1 MKTIWLALA
10 IFVGIFNMNAA
21 SSISITSP
29 SFQASG
35 DIPAK
40 FTCNGTNVSPELQIS
55 SVPNEAKS
63 LVLIVDDPDA
73 PRGLFTHWIVWNI
86 DPKTTRMAENS
97 APTAGVQGINDFGK
111 RNYGG
116 PCPPS
121 GTHRYFF
128 KIFALDT
135 KLELKPGARRAEL
148 DAVMRGP
155 YLVAPVLEHH
165 RHCFRRV
172 LVIIHNED
180 TAMRS
185 GRSLPT
191 LQGETC

>member
-1 MKTIWLALA
+1 MKPIWFALA
-10 IFVGIFNMNAA
+10 IFLGVAFNMNAD
-21 SSISITSP
+21 SSISIISP
-29 SFQASG
+29 AFQAGG

-55 SVPNEAKS
+55 GVSNDAKS

-86 DPKTTRMAENS
+86 DPKTTRVAENS
-97 APTAGVQGINDFGK
+97 ASAGAVQGTNDFGK

-128 KIFALDT
+128 KIFALDA
-135 KLELKPGARRAEL
+135 KLELKPSARRAEL
-148 DAVMRGP
+148 DAAMRGH
-155 YLVAPVLEHH
+155 VL
-165 RHCFRRV
+165 
-172 LVIIHNED
+172 
-180 TAMRS
+180 A
-185 GRSLPT
+185 
-191 LQGETC
+191 QGELMARYSHK

>member
-1 MKTIWLALA
+1 MKPISLALA
-10 IFVGIFNMNAA
+10 IFVGIILNMNAA
-21 SSISITSP
+21 SSISVTTP
-29 SFQASG
+29 AFQAGG
-35 DIPAK
+35 DVAAK
-40 FTCNGTNVSPELQIS
+40 FTCNGANVNPELKING
-55 SVPNEAKS
+55 VPNEAKS

-86 DPKTTRMAENS
+86 DPKTTRVAENS

-148 DAVMRGP
+148 DAAMRGHI
-155 YLVAPVLEHH
+155 LA
-165 RHCFRRV
+165 
-172 LVIIHNED
+172 
-180 TAMRS
+180 
-185 GRSLPT
+185 
-191 LQGETC
+191 QGELMGRYSHK

>member
-1 MKTIWLALA
+1 
-10 IFVGIFNMNAA
+10 MNAV

-29 SFQASG
+29 AFQAGG

-40 FTCNGTNVSPELQIS
+40 FTCNGTNLSPELQIS
-55 SVPNEAKS
+55 GLPSEAKS

-73 PRGLFTHWIVWNI
+73 PHGLFNHWLVWNI
-86 DPKTTRMAENS
+86 DPKTTRVAENG
-97 APTAGVQGINDFGK
+97 APTAGVQGTNDFGK

-135 KLELKPGARRAEL
+135 KLESKPGARRAEL
-148 DAVMRGP
+148 DAAMRGH
-155 YLVAPVLEHH
+155 VL
-165 RHCFRRV
+165 
-172 LVIIHNED
+172 
-180 TAMRS
+180 A
-185 GRSLPT
+185 
-191 LQGETC
+191 QGELMGRYSRK

>member
-1 MKTIWLALA
+1 
-10 IFVGIFNMNAA
+10 MNAA

-29 SFQASG
+29 AFQAGG
-35 DIPAK
+35 DVPAK
-40 FTCNGTNVSPELQIS
+40 FTCNGTNVSPELQIGGVS
-55 SVPNEAKS
+55 NEAKS

-97 APTAGVQGINDFGK
+97 TPTAGVQGTNDFGK

-128 KIFALDT
+128 KIVALDI
-135 KLELKPGARRAEL
+135 KLELKPSARRAEL
-148 DAVMRGP
+148 DAAMRGH
-155 YLVAPVLEHH
+155 VL
-165 RHCFRRV
+165 
-172 LVIIHNED
+172 
-180 TAMRS
+180 A
-185 GRSLPT
+185 
-191 LQGETC
+191 QGELMGRYSHK

>member
-1 MKTIWLALA
+1 MKAIWFALA

-29 SFQASG
+29 SFQTGG
-35 DIPAK
+35 DIPPK

-86 DPKTTRMAENS
+86 ESKTTRVAENS

-148 DAVMRGP
+148 DAAMRG
-155 YLVAPVLEHH
+155 H
-165 RHCFRRV
+165 
-172 LVIIHNED
+172 
-180 TAMRS
+180 
-185 GRSLPT
+185 T
-191 LQGETC
+191 LAQGELMGRYSHK

>member
-1 MKTIWLALA
+1 
-10 IFVGIFNMNAA
+10 MNAA

-29 SFQASG
+29 SFQAGG
-35 DIPAK
+35 DIPTK

-63 LVLIVDDPDA
+63 LLLIVDDPDA

-86 DPKTTRMAENS
+86 DPKTTRVAENS

-148 DAVMRGP
+148 DAAMRGH
-155 YLVAPVLEHH
+155 VL
-165 RHCFRRV
+165 
-172 LVIIHNED
+172 
-180 TAMRS
+180 A
-185 GRSLPT
+185 
-191 LQGETC
+191 QGELMARYSHK

>member
-1 MKTIWLALA
+1 MKPIWFVLG
-10 IFVGIFNMNAA
+10 IFLGGIFNMNAA

-29 SFQASG
+29 AFQAGG

-40 FTCNGTNVSPELQIS
+40 FTCNGTNVSPELQITG
-55 SVPNEAKS
+55 VPNDAKS

-86 DPKTTRMAENS
+86 DPKTTRFAENS
-97 APTAGVQGINDFGK
+97 PPAGGVQGTNDFGK
-111 RNYGG
+111 TKYGG

-135 KLELKPGARRAEL
+135 KLGLKPSARTTDL
-148 DAVMRGP
+148 
-155 YLVAPVLEHH
+155 
-165 RHCFRRV
+165 
-172 LVIIHNED
+172 D
-180 TAMRS
+180 TAMS
-185 GRSLPT
+185 GHVLA
-191 LQGETC
+191 QGELMARYSHK

>member
-1 MKTIWLALA
+1 MKAIWFALA

-21 SSISITSP
+21 SSISITSS
-29 SFQASG
+29 SFQAGG

-86 DPKTTRMAENS
+86 DSKTTRVAENS

-148 DAVMRGP
+148 DAAMRGHI
-155 YLVAPVLEHH
+155 LA
-165 RHCFRRV
+165 
-172 LVIIHNED
+172 
-180 TAMRS
+180 
-185 GRSLPT
+185 
-191 LQGETC
+191 QGELMGRYSHK

>member
-1 MKTIWLALA
+1 MKAIWFAPA

-29 SFQASG
+29 SFQAGG
-35 DIPAK
+35 DIPTK

-63 LVLIVDDPDA
+63 VVLIVDDPDA
-73 PRGLFTHWIVWNI
+73 PRGLFTHWIVWNV
-86 DPKTTRMAENS
+86 DSKTTRVAENS
-97 APTAGVQGINDFGK
+97 SPTAGVQGINDFGK

-148 DAVMRGP
+148 DAAMRG
-155 YLVAPVLEHH
+155 H
-165 RHCFRRV
+165 
-172 LVIIHNED
+172 
-180 TAMRS
+180 
-185 GRSLPT
+185 T
-191 LQGETC
+191 LAQGELMGRYSHK

>member
-1 MKTIWLALA
+1 
-10 IFVGIFNMNAA
+10 MNGA

-29 SFQASG
+29 SFQAGG
-35 DIPAK
+35 DIPTK

-55 SVPNEAKS
+55 RVPNEAKS

-86 DPKTTRMAENS
+86 DPKTTRVAENN
-97 APTAGVQGINDFGK
+97 APTAGVQGTNDFGK

-128 KIFALDT
+128 KIFALDI
-135 KLELKPGARRAEL
+135 KLELKPSARRAEL
-148 DAVMRGP
+148 DAAMRGHI
-155 YLVAPVLEHH
+155 LA
-165 RHCFRRV
+165 
-172 LVIIHNED
+172 
-180 TAMRS
+180 
-185 GRSLPT
+185 
-191 LQGETC
+191 QGELMARYSHK

>member
-1 MKTIWLALA
+1 
-10 IFVGIFNMNAA
+10 MNGA

-29 SFQASG
+29 SFQAGG

-86 DPKTTRMAENS
+86 DPKTTRVAENS

-116 PCPPS
+116 PCPPP

-128 KIFALDT
+128 KIFALDI
-135 KLELKPGARRAEL
+135 KLELKPSARRAEL
-148 DAVMRGP
+148 DAAMRGHI
-155 YLVAPVLEHH
+155 LA
-165 RHCFRRV
+165 
-172 LVIIHNED
+172 
-180 TAMRS
+180 
-185 GRSLPT
+185 
-191 LQGETC
+191 QGELMARYSHK